1 MQARPTQCV
10 PTVIQGR
17 IWNRICTTLLLLQLI
32 PAAGPDPAR
41 AQVPPGHPTVLEQGV
56 EFGHETWTIEDG
68 LPLSHLNGLAFSQD
82 GYLWLSSFDGL
93 IRFDGARFT
102 VFNTAT
108 NPELPTNR
116 FVEIIEGPDGSL
128 WSTAEFDHVVRIVA
142 GGFEVYGVEH
152 EPGTAIRTM
161 AFDSDGRPL
170 VASNRGVFIL
180 REGSFKPL
188 AEPGLMVRGGP
199 LFVDRIGATWLAT
212 DGHGALRW
220 DGEQVAAIQAS
231 RDATL
236 SRLATSFAETAD
248 GTVYIGTG
256 VGVLAWQDG
265 DVRQLDAPGSGPIR
279 VAAMHSVA
287 GDSILVATYEGLFA
301 LHDGELGLLDSG
313 IVAGGEGPLSVAV
326 SNDGDR
332 WLGIDRR
339 LYRNGELVLESR
351 SPVTSIALD
360 HEGSLWVAAD
370 GLHRLKPAL
379 FRTYGAADG
388 AVTNVYPIYE
398 DSKRRIW
405 LGSLGEGIARYEDG
419 VFRVIARGAGSPSLP
434 QAILEDR
441 SGRVWVGR
449 INYGACVLEVR
460 ACTSQILSGH
470 TVKSIYEDS
479 SGSLWFGTDRGL
491 YRDSLGSMRHF
502 TTEDGLPH
510 DFVRVIHEANDGSL
524 WLGTNGGGVARYSRG
539 RFESLTTAD
548 GLSSNLVRSI
558 HEDEAGVIWIG
569 TEDQGLNRVELA
581 ADATA
586 AGESAP
592 LGSTVQITAIRRQD
606 GLYDD
611 GIHSI
616 LPDRQGR
623 FWMSTNRGIF
633 WVLRSDLEDFA
644 AGKVSGI
651 HSISYTE
658 RDGLENREGN
668 GGVQSPAIV
677 ASDGRLWFATQ
688 AGVSVV
694 DPTDTHPSEIPFPV
708 YVETVRAG
716 EDSAVPTGAV
726 SDSQPVR
733 FAGSQRD
740 FEITY
745 TALSFLAPE
754 NLRFQYRLE
763 DFQAD
768 WVEAGG
774 RRTAFYT
781 NVPPGTY
788 EFRVRATRGDGVW
801 YEPESPTSLVVQPFF
816 YETLGFRL
824 TVAGSFLVLVFAG
837 IRRRERTHQTRAEE
851 LSHLVSERTTTIEAQ
866 TAKLREIDEAKSR
879 FFANISHEFRTPLTL
894 TIGPLEDV
902 LAGAHG
908 STTAEVEQ
916 QLELSLRNSRRLLR
930 LVNQL
935 LDVAR
940 IESGEMN
947 LVASRQDLVPIIEG
961 ICLAFASL
969 AERKS
974 ITFNR
979 QLPADPVFAYVDPD
993 LLEKVVINLL
1003 SNAFKFTPPGGT
1015 VRLSLMSEPP
1025 SGHAGDNPVTAVIE
1039 VRDNGPGIASEHLS
1053 HLFERFYRVR
1063 DLGSRKGTGIGLSLA
1078 RELAE
1083 LHGGGI
1089 DVSSEEGFGSV
1100 FTFWLPLGRTHL
1112 TPGQI
1117 DDEPGQYESSDPAD
1131 AVADSSLFETAE
1143 TNGTHPSEVGGA
1155 ELETPGD
1162 PSDEDTTTVLVID
1175 DSADI
1180 RTYLRAHLEPRYKV
1194 LEAADGLRGLETVR
1208 EQLPDLVI
1216 SDLMMPGMNGM
1227 DLCESMKADPELD
1240 FIPVLLLTAKASPES
1255 RVEGLGTG
1263 ADDYLT
1269 KPFNMQE
1276 LTARVDNL
1284 IESRRRLRQRIPKH
1298 RSLTVTPIDVQ
1309 ASDEVFMEKLTRAIG
1324 ERMDDPEFGVDELAR
1339 AMSESRSNL
1348 YRRLSKLGAPSAAE
1362 LIRSLRLQRAGQ
1374 LLSAQA
1380 GTVGEIAYGVG
1391 FRSVAH
1397 FSRSFKDEY
1406 GATPSQFRQQQ
1417 TPGS

>member
-1 MQARPTQCV
+1 V
-10 PTVIQGR
+10 PPVIRSPVWYRVG
-17 IWNRICTTLLLLQLI
+17 TTFLLFQLI
-32 PAAGPDPAR
+32 LAAGVGVAR
-41 AQVPPGHPTVLEQGV
+41 AQVPAGHPTVLRQGV
-56 EFGHETWTIEDG
+56 TFGHETWTIEDG
-68 LPLSHLNGLAFSQD
+68 LPLSHLNGLAFGQD

-220 DGEQVAAIQAS
+220 DGERVAAIQAG
-231 RDATL
+231 RDAAL
-236 SRLATSFAETAD
+236 SRLATSFAEAAD
-248 GTVYIGTG
+248 GTVYVGTG
-256 VGVLAWQDG
+256 EGVLAWRDG
-265 DVRQLDAPGSGPIR
+265 NVRQLDAVGSGSVR
-279 VAAMHSVA
+279 VAGMHAVS
-287 GDSILVATYEGLFA
+287 GDSILVATYQGLFA
-301 LHDGELGLLDSG
+301 LHDGELSILDSG
-313 IVAGGEGPLSVAV
+313 IVAGGEGPVSVAV

-339 LYRNGELVLESR
+339 LYRNEELVLESR
-351 SPVTSIALD
+351 SPVTSIAFD

-379 FRTYGAADG
+379 FRTYGPADG
-388 AVTNVYPIYE
+388 AVVNVYPIFE
-398 DSKRRIW
+398 DSAKRIW
-405 LGSLGEGIARYEDG
+405 LGSLSEGIARYEDG
-419 VFRVIARGAGSPSLP
+419 AFRVIARGDGAPSLP
-434 QAILEDR
+434 QAILEDQ

-449 INYGACVLEVR
+449 INYGACVLEGG
-460 ACTSQILSGH
+460 ACTSLVLSGH
-470 TVKSIYEDS
+470 TVKSIFEDS
-479 SGSLWFGTDRGL
+479 RGTLWFGTDRGL

-510 DFVRVIHEANDGSL
+510 DFVRVIHEASDGSL

-539 RFESLTTAD
+539 RFESLTTAN

-581 ADATA
+581 ADTA
-586 AGESAP
+586 ATGESAP
-592 LGSTVQITAIRRQD
+592 LGSTVQITAIRRQH

-658 RDGLENREGN
+658 RDGLGNREGN

-694 DPTDTHPSEIPFPV
+694 DPTDTHSSEIPFPV

-716 EDSAVPTGAV
+716 EDSAVPAGAV

-801 YEPESPTSLVVQPFF
+801 YESESPTSLVVQPFF
-816 YETLGFRL
+816 YETLWFRL

-837 IRRRERTHQTRAEE
+837 IRRRERKHQTQAEE
-851 LSHLVSERTTTIEAQ
+851 LSHLVAERTRTVEAQ
-866 TAKLREIDEAKSR
+866 AAKLREIDEAKSR

-908 STTAEVEQ
+908 PTSPQAEG

-940 IESGEMN
+940 IESGQM
-947 LVASRQDLVPIIEG
+947 LLLASGRDLVPFVEG
-961 ICLAFASL
+961 ICLAFVPL
-969 AERKS
+969 AERNS
-974 ITFNR
+974 VAFHR
-979 QLPADPVFAYVDPD
+979 LLPADSVFAYFDPD
-993 LLEKVVINLL
+993 LLEKILINLL

-1015 VRLSLMSEPP
+1015 VRLSLATEPP
-1025 SGHAGDNPVTAVIE
+1025 ADDPEEAPATAVIE
-1039 VRDNGPGIASEHLS
+1039 VRDNGPGIASEHLP

-1063 DLGSRKGTGIGLSLA
+1063 GQSSRKGTGIGLSLA

-1083 LHGGGI
+1083 LHGGAI

-1100 FTFWLPLGRTHL
+1100 FAFRLPLGRAHL
-1112 TPGQI
+1112 SPEQI
-1117 DDEPGQYESSDPAD
+1117 DDAPAHFELSAAASVDSQGSPLVLADSNGDRPETAD
-1131 AVADSSLFETAE
+1131 ATSR
-1143 TNGTHPSEVGGA
+1143 
-1155 ELETPGD
+1155 ETPGD
-1162 PSDEDTTTVLVID
+1162 PSNEDATTVLVID

-1180 RTYLRAHLEPRYKV
+1180 RTYLRAHLEPRYRV

-1216 SDLMMPGMNGM
+1216 SDLLMPGLNGIE
-1227 DLCESMKADPELD
+1227 LCEAMKADPELD
-1240 FIPVLLLTAKASPES
+1240 FIPVLLLTANASLES

-1269 KPFNMQE
+1269 KPFSMPE

-1284 IESRRRLRQRIPKH
+1284 IESRSRLRQRLPGH
-1298 RSLTVTPIDVQ
+1298 TPLVVGPIGVQ
-1309 ASDEVFMEKLTRAIG
+1309 SSDEAFLEKLSRVIE
-1324 ERMDDPEFGVDELAR
+1324 ERMDDPDFGVDELAR

-1348 YRRLSKLGAPSAAE
+1348 YRRLAKLDVPSSAE

-1374 LLSAQA
+1374 LLTARA
-1380 GTVGEIAYGVG
+1380 GTVGEIAYGTG
-1391 FRSVAH
+1391 FRSVSH
-1397 FSRSFKDEY
+1397 FSRCFKQEY
-1406 GATPSQFRQQQ
+1406 GTSPSLYREQHP
-1417 TPGS
+1417 PGP